1 MNFEYGY
8 TCHMQYRKT
17 ALSYQAPR
25 RENMSAKTDSETNT
39 QGGTKIKDDFWCHP
53 WLFQWLFL
61 FMWATWGLN
70 EFLFLD
76 SSLCPSILIINLS
89 FDLRSNSIWFLLLQI
104 KEFKYTCLTS
114 ATETYFCLN
123 DYLQVQSENI
133 IGSSPWTVKV
143 MGRKHC
149 NCSRLILSS
158 H

>member
-8 TCHMQYRKT
+8 TCHTQYRKT

-25 RENMSAKTDSETNT
+25 RENMSAKTDSETDT
-39 QGGTKIKDDFWCHP
+39 QGGTKMKDEGS
-53 WLFQWLFL
+53 QWLFL

-70 EFLFLD
+70 EFLPLD
-76 SSLCPSILIINLS
+76 SRLFPSILIINLS
-89 FDLRSNSIWFLLLQI
+89 FDLRSNSIQFLLLRI

-114 ATETYFCLN
+114 ATETDFCLN
-123 DYLQVQSENI
+123 YYFQVQSENI

-143 MGRKHC
+143 MGRKHF